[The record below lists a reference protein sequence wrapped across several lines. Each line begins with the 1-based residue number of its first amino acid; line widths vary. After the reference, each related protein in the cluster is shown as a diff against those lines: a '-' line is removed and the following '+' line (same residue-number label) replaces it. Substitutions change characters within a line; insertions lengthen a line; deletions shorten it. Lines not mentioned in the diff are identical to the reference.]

1 MKKNILIFGS
11 SRSGKTELAKLINK
25 KYGYGI
31 ISLDHLVTA
40 FQEVY
45 PQLHINHRSLNG
57 EPVEKFQDF
66 LWMYINT
73 ASRMRERRRNINL
86 VFEGA
91 YFDKDLLLS
100 EQIRN
105 KFVIIYLVCLFDKPK
120 DYYDMM
126 KLYDSK
132 NDWTHEISEEK
143 LMKYANNLYTN
154 NKEIKEFCIKNN
166 ISYYDTAQ
174 RRNNVLKKI
183 LTNIKSEIFDIRRK

>member
-1 MKKNILIFGS
+1 
-11 SRSGKTELAKLINK
+11 
-25 KYGYGI
+25 
-31 ISLDHLVTA
+31 
-40 FQEVY
+40 
-45 PQLHINHRSLNG
+45 
-57 EPVEKFQDF
+57 
-66 LWMYINT
+66 
-73 ASRMRERRRNINL
+73 MRERRRNINL

-105 KFVIIYLVCLFDKPK
+105 KFVIIYLVCLFDNPK